1 MSKFKYLVILFLIM
15 LFIVPKSVFG
25 VGNITIST
33 SNINIVKGSSAN
45 FTITAT
51 NAAGRVDIT
60 SSNSSVA
67 TISQSSVFLDMQS
80 STISVVGHSVG
91 TATIKVHVVDGTTYD
106 DEDLTGRVYNI
117 NVTVVEPNNN
127 PIPNN
132 ANTNNNLSRNNKLK
146 ELSVEGYELVKVDD
160 NNYTLTVSNDIAS
173 IKINAVQEDT
183 KAKISGIGDHQLEIG
198 ENIIEVI
205 VTSESGAKNK
215 YIINVTRNDGF
226 YLEDLDKLLND
237 ENINDINVNINVDSV
252 ISSDIIEK
260 IKNSK
265 KLVKL
270 NYFDENKKM
279 IYSWSID
286 GNNIEKTNEFSS
298 SISYISEYVKEIA
311 MISNYAEGLH
321 VNFKHSGDLPN
332 GTKIKLFVGDKFED
346 GNSVNVYRYSENTL
360 NLIKSNLIVTGG
372 YIEFDIEHCSEYFVT
387 QANLNNVLK
396 EERSSNNLVMLFS
409 IIELVIIICLL
420 IFIISKNKKIKKE
433 NEIEKPK
440 LIDNN
445 NIDYD
450 KKDIF

>member
-1 MSKFKYLVILFLIM
+1 MSKFKYLIITFLIM

-60 SSNSSVA
+60 SSNSSIA

-80 STISVVGHSVG
+80 STINVVGNSVG
-91 TATIKVHVVDGTTYD
+91 TTTIRVYVTDGTTYD

-127 PIPNN
+127 QTPNT
-132 ANTNNNLSRNNKLK
+132 NTNNNLSKNNKLK

-160 NNYTLTVSNDIAS
+160 NNYTLTVSNDIVS

-183 KAKISGIGDHQLEIG
+183 KAKISGIGEHQLEIG

-226 YLEDLDKLLND
+226 YLEDLDRLLND
-237 ENINDINVNINVDSV
+237 ENVNDINVNVKADSV
-252 ISSDIIEK
+252 ISSEIIEK

-279 IYSWSID
+279 IYSWIID
-286 GNNIEKTNEFSS
+286 GNSIEKTNEFSS

-311 MISNYAEGLH
+311 MLSNYAEGLH
-321 VNFKHSGDLPN
+321 VNFKHSGDLPK

-346 GNSVNVYRYSENTL
+346 DNSVNVYHYSESTL

-396 EERSSNNLVMLFS
+396 EERSSNNLIMIFS
-409 IIELVIIICLL
+409 IIELAIIICLL
-420 IFIISKNKKIKKE
+420 IFIISRNKKVKKE
-433 NEIEKPK
+433 IVIEKPK
-440 LIDNN
+440 LIENN
-445 NIDYD
+445 FDYD